1 MAQHLTHRCSLL
13 LPDVNHV
20 IQRWIR
26 PKGSFPYY
34 WLLKLLISCLE
45 KLPAYIALA
54 LFGTSAIIHL
64 IQHFTI
70 TPRRPFML
78 TLILGVAAMATGF
91 ALRIIYA
98 NPPFTLG
105 KYIAMDLFILLSPCL
120 FLATDYMLLARLAA
134 SFDKAVSDRCLLI
147 RSSRIVKFFV
157 WSDVTTFFLQS
168 SGGGLTATKS
178 ATLANLGN
186 KIVLIGLT
194 VQAVSFLL
202 FTCVL
207 VVFGWRICHEFP
219 AAWHVQKRRRFK
231 FLSRQS
237 IDDWRILFYVMCIT
251 CIGITVRSIF
261 RISELAGG
269 CIQRDD
275 WTHEGYFYF
284 FDSLPLWISMTLYC
298 FVWPVRALNAHPGQ
312 MELLPNHK

>member
-1 MAQHLTHRCSLL
+1 MSRLLRSLMLLTCLATVFAADAGNSTTDGTTSN
-13 LPDVNHV
+13 PPIGGFV
-20 IQRWIR
+20 
-26 PKGSFPYY
+26 PK
-34 WLLKLLISCLE
+34 KI
-45 KLPAYIALA
+45 PAYIAVA
-54 LFGTSAIIHL
+54 LFGVSAIIHW
-64 IQHFTI
+64 IEHFTI
-70 TPRRPFML
+70 TPRRTFML
-78 TLILGVAAMATGF
+78 TLALGMTAMATGF
-91 ALRIIYA
+91 VLRIIYA

-134 SFDKAVSDRCLLI
+134 TFDKEVSDRCLLI

-168 SGGGLTATKS
+168 SGGGLTATKNN

-194 VQAVSFLL
+194 LQAVSFLL
-202 FTCVL
+202 FSCVL
-207 VVFGWRICHEFP
+207 VVFGWRVCHEFP
-219 AAWHVQKRRRFK
+219 AAWRVQKPRPFK
-231 FLSRQS
+231 LLSRQP

-251 CIGITVRSIF
+251 CIGIIVRSIF
-261 RISELAGG
+261 RISEFAGG
-269 CIQRDD
+269 YNGTIA
-275 WTHEGYFYF
+275 THEGYFYF

-312 MELLPNHK
+312 IEMLPTHK